1 MEDTYISFTTYE
13 ARVEKIE
20 PMLSSVLTQWPAS
33 QVILSVAHSLKLPD
47 FIKKSGIRIVRSA
60 DYGAFK
66 KHSPLYIN
74 LNIEQYIVVDD
85 DCIFPNGW
93 FDNLLKWSHKLP
105 EHVVCGK
112 GRLWKTTNRLRY
124 PCSRVIHAEN
134 IIEPVP
140 SHIYVGIG
148 TALFRTD
155 FFEDSVFPFPGD
167 TFTYSDDIWF
177 SAKLKDNVKISV
189 IPYSREENHETFG
202 RPRLLRYAKEDNC
215 LWKTARAD
223 NYKKW
228 NAALHKYRDKLFFE

>member
-93 FDNLLKWSHKLP
+93 FDNLLKWCMSFA
-105 EHVVCGK
+105 
-112 GRLWKTTNRLRY
+112 T
-124 PCSRVIHAEN
+124 
-134 IIEPVP
+134 
-140 SHIYVGIG
+140 
-148 TALFRTD
+148 
-155 FFEDSVFPFPGD
+155 
-167 TFTYSDDIWF
+167 
-177 SAKLKDNVKISV
+177 
-189 IPYSREENHETFG
+189 
-202 RPRLLRYAKEDNC
+202 
-215 LWKTARAD
+215 
-223 NYKKW
+223 
-228 NAALHKYRDKLFFE
+228 